1 MYNRATYLEI
11 MSMIS
16 NSFKKIFQ
24 IATNFLIAASGQR
37 NGTFSFSVTLKY
49 KKIKSEEAFS
59 SFLVRNVVA
68 MWKYKMSV
76 QRQC

>member
-1 MYNRATYLEI
+1 
-11 MSMIS
+11 MIS
-16 NSFKKIFQ
+16 NSENLSNSYESLNSSLRPKEWNVCVSQ
-24 IATNFLIAASGQR
+24 LQ
-37 NGTFSFSVTLKY
+37 LKY

-59 SFLVRNVVA
+59 SSLARNVVA